1 MTPEQR
7 EQMEQ
12 HVTAI
17 AQLLYD
23 DAEAKGMSM
32 DSMADIEQTVRT
44 QLQTHVSP
52 ELGIFLSTRV
62 SAQTQEKPES

>member
-52 ELGIFLSTRV
+52 ELGIFLSTHV
-62 SAQTQEKPES
+62 SAQKQEKPES

>member
-17 AQLLYD
+17 AQILYD

-32 DSMADIEQTVRT
+32 NSMAEIEQTVRS
-44 QLQTHVSP
+44 QLQSHVSP
-52 ELGIFLSTRV
+52 ELGIFLSTLV
-62 SAQTQEKPES
+62 SAQKKAKPES

>member
-62 SAQTQEKPES
+62 SAQKQEKPES

>member
-44 QLQTHVSP
+44 QVQTHVSP

>member
-17 AQLLYD
+17 AQILYD

-32 DSMADIEQTVRT
+32 DSMAEIEQTVRT
-44 QLQTHVSP
+44 QLQNHVSP
-52 ELGIFLSTRV
+52 ELGIFLSTLV
-62 SAQTQEKPES
+62 SAQMKEKPES